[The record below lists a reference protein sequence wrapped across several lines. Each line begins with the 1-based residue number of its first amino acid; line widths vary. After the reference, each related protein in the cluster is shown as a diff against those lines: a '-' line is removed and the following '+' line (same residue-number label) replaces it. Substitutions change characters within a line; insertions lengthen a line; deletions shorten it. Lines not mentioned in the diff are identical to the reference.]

1 MRGAA
6 GFMCSHRSESDR
18 HGKRKHTEVLTS
30 TLLGFDQSG
39 GSVYADN
46 EAAGDLG
53 V

>member
-1 MRGAA
+1 
-6 GFMCSHRSESDR
+6 MCSHSSEL
-18 HGKRKHTEVLTS
+18 HGARETHTHTLTS
-30 TLLGFDQSG
+30 TLLRFDQPC